1 MQQTAENIDTYDELR
16 SGLDHLLNGFGFYEG
31 SGPDGVVFLQIP
43 QVPSSAI
50 EQQIAKNLG
59 YFVYPPQGLLY
70 LAAVMEEVG
79 VDSHI
84 VDLNRKVLIAAQKD
98 KVNILKAWQRQID
111 LAILNYERPLIAISF
126 MFDSTRSQLNEVMAY
141 IKRTYPQLCLVVGG
155 VAATGDPESIL
166 RTKNADLVFHNEG
179 EGPLASFF
187 AYVKDR
193 NERVPNNI
201 SFISS
206 NGLMIQSNVVS
217 GGEVDF
223 DIRSQY
229 NKLDIGQYN
238 KAGSLNNFSRMRG
251 TDVPFA
257 TVLSRRGCRGNCTFC
272 AVRNFNGRSVRVRDV
287 SGVLEEMEYLW
298 QKHGVR
304 HFEWLDD
311 DLLYDK
317 NKALALFEE
326 ISRRLPN
333 ASWCANN
340 GLIAAAITEELLDA
354 MQNSGCQGFTV
365 GLETG
370 NEEMLRKVRKPASL
384 DRFFKF
390 ADMSKKFPKI
400 YYIVNF
406 ILGLPDERFS
416 QMLDTLVVGARAQL
430 DWINFFTYQPL
441 KNTDAYLAYG
451 GMDLRDYED
460 IIQRGTTIN
469 YNPLRD
475 SAFRKFNENKHLAR
489 AYDIFD
495 IDKDLIPS
503 REQVKEIW
511 FTFNTICNFLRNPAL
526 MTTSH
531 ARVRNAVNWLE
542 GLQKAYA
549 DNPTITC
556 LLYFLYW
563 RLNEMDTIKLNSIK
577 DLANKKFKDSE
588 YWRLRDKQ
596 FGIASFLDRVI
607 VPLDSRAIE
616 LFRTEEVTA
625 LKNPVIKL
633 K

>member
-1 MQQTAENIDTYDELR
+1 
-16 SGLDHLLNGFGFYEG
+16 
-31 SGPDGVVFLQIP
+31 
-43 QVPSSAI
+43 
-50 EQQIAKNLG
+50 
-59 YFVYPPQGLLY
+59 
-70 LAAVMEEVG
+70 
-79 VDSHI
+79 
-84 VDLNRKVLIAAQKD
+84 
-98 KVNILKAWQRQID
+98 
-111 LAILNYERPLIAISF
+111 
-126 MFDSTRSQLNEVMAY
+126 
-141 IKRTYPQLCLVVGG
+141 
-155 VAATGDPESIL
+155 
-166 RTKNADLVFHNEG
+166 
-179 EGPLASFF
+179 
-187 AYVKDR
+187 
-193 NERVPNNI
+193 
-201 SFISS
+201 
-206 NGLMIQSNVVS
+206 
-217 GGEVDF
+217 
-223 DIRSQY
+223 
-229 NKLDIGQYN
+229 
-238 KAGSLNNFSRMRG
+238 
-251 TDVPFA
+251 
-257 TVLSRRGCRGNCTFC
+257 
-272 AVRNFNGRSVRVRDV
+272 
-287 SGVLEEMEYLW
+287 
-298 QKHGVR
+298 
-304 HFEWLDD
+304 
-311 DLLYDK
+311 
-317 NKALALFEE
+317 
-326 ISRRLPN
+326 
-333 ASWCANN
+333 
-340 GLIAAAITEELLDA
+340 

-475 SAFRKFNENKHLAR
+475 RAFRKFNENKHLAR

-616 LFRTEEVTA
+616 LFRTEEVTV